1 MMLPERTKAL
11 LFLAPI
17 LWLAAQC
24 RTFASIPPAESCGAT
39 VDQAK
44 ELMQQQQLAAA
55 QDLLRRSSVACA
67 KDGELFDTL
76 GLAYAFD
83 HHFDQAQAA
92 YEKALALEPNNVIFR
107 NNLASS
113 YIQAGQRAKGM
124 AEMERVLKTD
134 PHNLT
139 ANANMGMLYM
149 GEEQYPLAV
158 RSFEAAGAAH
168 STDAVLVMELSAAY
182 FGAGNAEAGLRTAQQ
197 ASHLAGTNARIHYSL
212 AVILA
217 QSGEYPQ
224 ALDEFRFIPAADL
237 DATAHLNLGMTLS
250 KLHRYDE
257 ARKAYTDAIRQNPSD
272 PEAYLHI
279 GVDAAAAG
287 DMASAVDWL
296 TQAHDKAPERT
307 EISAALAEVLI
318 NTRNF
323 ESARSVL
330 GEALRT
336 EPDEP
341 ALQEA
346 LGDLDL
352 NQDNFSEAAE
362 AYERVIKAVPGDA
375 HAQLALVKCHLG
387 LNQTDEA
394 EKELGA
400 ILAADPDNSE
410 AMALRGRL
418 ALTVN
423 QPDIALDWIHRA
435 LASDPHN
442 LTANEDYASLML
454 KSGKPEEARTTL
466 AKLVEWSPA
475 NPRYH
480 YLLGQALEKTGDSA
494 GAQKE
499 FETSQK
505 LKAAAPA
512 SSPAR

>member
-1 MMLPERTKAL
+1 M
-11 LFLAPI
+11 F
-17 LWLAAQC
+17 AAIICFGTQS
-24 RTFASIPPAESCGAT
+24 RAVPSMPPALPDDCAAT
-39 VDQAK
+39 VDKAK
-44 ELMQQQQLAAA
+44 ELMQQQQMKAA
-55 QDLLRRSSVACA
+55 QDLLRTASATCS
-67 KDGELFDTL
+67 KDAELFDTL

-92 YEKALALEPNNVIFR
+92 YEKALTLEPGNAVFR

-113 YIQAGQRAKGM
+113 YIQAGQRAKGE

-139 ANANMGMLYM
+139 ANANLGMLYM
-149 GEEQYPLAV
+149 SEEQYPLAV
-158 RSFEAAGAAH
+158 RSFEAAGGAR
-168 STDAVLVMELSAAY
+168 STDPVLVMELAGAY
-182 FGAGNAEAGLRTAQQ
+182 FGAGNAEAGLRVAQQ
-197 ASHLAGTNARIHYSL
+197 ASHLAGSNPRIHYSL

-217 QSGEYPQ
+217 QSGEYEK
-224 ALDEFRFIPAADL
+224 ALEEFKFIPPADL
-237 DATAHLNLGMTLS
+237 DAAAHLNLGMTFS
-250 KLHRYDE
+250 KLQRYDD
-257 ARKAYTDAIRQNPSD
+257 ARKAYLDAIRQNPSD
-272 PEAYLHI
+272 PDAYLHM
-279 GVDAAAAG
+279 GVDAAALG
-287 DMASAVDWL
+287 NMGEAVDWL

-318 NTRNF
+318 ATRNF
-323 ESARSVL
+323 ESAQSLL

-336 EPDEP
+336 QPDDP

-346 LGDLDL
+346 LGDLAL
-352 NQDNFSEAAE
+352 NQDNFGEATE
-362 AYERVIKAVPGDA
+362 AYGRVLKSAPGDL

-387 LNQTDEA
+387 LNQTALA

-400 ILAADPDNSE
+400 VLAADPDNAE
-410 AMALRGRL
+410 ALALRGRL
-418 ALTVN
+418 ALAMN
-423 QPDIALDWIHRA
+423 QPDAALEWIHRA

-454 KSGKPEEARTTL
+454 KRGNAEEARATL
-466 AKLVEWSPA
+466 AKLVGRNPT

-499 FETSQK
+499 FEASQK

-512 SSPAR
+512 SAPAR